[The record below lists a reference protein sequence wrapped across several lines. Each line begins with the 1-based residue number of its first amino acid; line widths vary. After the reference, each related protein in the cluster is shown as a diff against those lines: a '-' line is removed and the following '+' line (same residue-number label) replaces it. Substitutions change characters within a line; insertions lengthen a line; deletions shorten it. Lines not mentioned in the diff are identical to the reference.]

1 VDTTV
6 KGVVLK
12 TTEYKDNDKLLTIL
26 TLEKGKILVKARGVK
41 KSTSKLKAFCQSFCF
56 ADFELASS
64 GAGYVLTGVNEIE
77 NFYNLTTNIDK
88 FSYAF
93 CVLEL
98 VDKICA
104 ENQEYISIFIDML
117 KTLQQMTKDNVDCRL
132 VLCKFILN
140 LLNHEGFNI
149 NLNKCSNCKSPL
161 VSNLYFDLNRGDVL
175 CPACKALDSI
185 ILEKSVFSAL
195 KILSGCDF
203 NRLSTIKLSN
213 GIIEKTLSFLVK
225 NINFKYEIKINSIFL

>member
-1 VDTTV
+1 MDITV

-56 ADFELASS
+56 ADFELTSS

-77 NFYNLTTNIDK
+77 NFYNLTTNINK

-98 VDKICA
+98 VDKICT

-117 KTLQQMTKDNVDCRL
+117 KTLQQMTKDDVDCRL
-132 VLCKFILN
+132 VLCKFILS

-149 NLNKCSNCKSPL
+149 NLNKCSNCKTPL
-161 VSNLYFDLNRGDVL
+161 VSDLYFDLNRGDVL

-185 ILEKSVFSAL
+185 ILEKAVFSAL
-195 KILSGCDF
+195 KILSNCDF
-203 NRLSTIKLSN
+203 DRLSTIKLSN
-213 GIIEKTLSFLVK
+213 AIIEKTLSFLVRS
-225 NINFKYEIKINSIFL
+225 INFRYEIKINSIFL

>member
-1 VDTTV
+1 MDLTV

-56 ADFELASS
+56 ADFELVSS

-93 CVLEL
+93 CVLEII
-98 VDKICA
+98 DKVCA
-104 ENQEYISIFIDML
+104 ENQEYVSIFIDCL
-117 KTLQQMTKDNVDCRL
+117 KTLQL
-132 VLCKFILN
+132 
-140 LLNHEGFNI
+140 
-149 NLNKCSNCKSPL
+149 
-161 VSNLYFDLNRGDVL
+161 
-175 CPACKALDSI
+175 
-185 ILEKSVFSAL
+185 
-195 KILSGCDF
+195 
-203 NRLSTIKLSN
+203 
-213 GIIEKTLSFLVK
+213 FLVDQK
-225 NINFKYEIKINSIFL
+225 FCPVAFEQPLAELKL